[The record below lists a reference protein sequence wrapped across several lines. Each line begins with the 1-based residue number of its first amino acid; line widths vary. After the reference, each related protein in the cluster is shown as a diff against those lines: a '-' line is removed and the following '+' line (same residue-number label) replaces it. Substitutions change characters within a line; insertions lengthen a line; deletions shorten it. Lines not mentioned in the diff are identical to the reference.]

1 MKDLIQKGNKF
12 YYKVRNGDT
21 LWTISKKYD
30 VSIKQLQEL
39 NDMTSVSLSDKY
51 CILVYVD

>member
-39 NDMTSVSLSDKY
+39 NDMTSVSLSDKD

>member
-1 MKDLIQKGNKF
+1 MKDLIQKGNRF

-39 NDMTSVSLSDKY
+39 NDMTSVSLSDKD